1 MKITKVSVLHVHMIQ
16 TDPGEKGQRPILVR
30 IDTDEGIYGIG
41 EIGMAYGCGGTAAV
55 GMVRDLATLV

>member
-30 IDTDEGIYGIG
+30 IDTDEGNRNGLWLRRNGCSRYGS
-41 EIGMAYGCGGTAAV
+41 
-55 GMVRDLATLV
+55 